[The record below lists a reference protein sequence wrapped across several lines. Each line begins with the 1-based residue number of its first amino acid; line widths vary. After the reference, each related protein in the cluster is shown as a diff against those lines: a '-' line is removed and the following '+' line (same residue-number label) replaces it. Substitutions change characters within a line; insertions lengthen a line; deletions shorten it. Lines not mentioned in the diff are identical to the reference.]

1 MEDKKLNEV
10 QKVTDMAY
18 VPVIMADGSIGQIAK
33 ANLASVVAGQMNI
46 IRMSKNLSSNEKL
59 VISSSSLGL
68 IVVSS
73 SSSGHSAI
81 YLGSSFGVVKVF
93 ETSESFSSQ
102 IKVSKIDGGGIE
114 VTNIH
119 SVTRYVEVVIIANN
133 GR

>member
-1 MEDKKLNEV
+1 MK
-10 QKVTDMAY
+10 
-18 VPVIMADGSIGQIAK
+18 
-33 ANLASVVAGQMNI
+33 VAGQMNI